1 MYHATYATVFKIRS
15 IKVIEKLRQKNIGYM
30 LRFYV
35 NEKKGR
41 RLYAAVLGEL
51 QHIVQHYMMRFS
63 KNRSNIYDFYAPV
76 LNQSNK

>member
-35 NEKKGR
+35 NEKEGR

-63 KNRSNIYDFYAPV
+63 TNRFI
-76 LNQSNK
+76 